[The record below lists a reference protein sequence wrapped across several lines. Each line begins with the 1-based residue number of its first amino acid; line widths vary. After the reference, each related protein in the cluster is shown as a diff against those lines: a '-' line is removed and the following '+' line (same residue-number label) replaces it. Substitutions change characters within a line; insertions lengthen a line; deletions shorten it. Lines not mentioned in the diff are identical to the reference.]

1 MALANDTL
9 IAGDLL
15 AKGVFTASEEE
26 EHGDLG
32 GVRPRTPNKDR
43 LEKRWA
49 RRSGMG
55 RWKAGEASGRAAAGR
70 RTECR
75 ELKSELRSAK
85 DKSIASDKANR
96 RGGGQ
101 IDEMFQT
108 SGGQGDV
115 VLILQVALD
124 GERLRLTRICTR
136 GRFATG
142 GKQWYQAVCGKFDE
156 TNASCD
162 GLQMRGW

>member
-96 RGGGQ
+96 RGGGANRRDVSDQ
-101 IDEMFQT
+101 RRTGRCGANSPGRPRRRTVTVDENMHARTFCHRRQT
-108 SGGQGDV
+108 VVSGGMR
-115 VLILQVALD
+115 QV
-124 GERLRLTRICTR
+124 
-136 GRFATG
+136 
-142 GKQWYQAVCGKFDE
+142 
-156 TNASCD
+156 
-162 GLQMRGW
+162 